1 MAKSS
6 SSLWRSLRH
15 RNYRLY
21 LTGQIVSVCGTW
33 MQQVAQSW
41 IVYRLTGSATLL
53 GVVSFASQ
61 APVFAFASIGGVM
74 TDRYAPRRLLLWTQ
88 STALLQAFLLALLTF
103 TGWIHVAHVIAM
115 AGVLGVINAFD
126 MPARQSLVNGLV
138 DVEDLPNAIALNSSM
153 INAARIIGPAL
164 AGALVAKFGEG
175 VCFLINAVSYLAVL
189 WALAAMKMSNDP
201 AQRSAD
207 GISIMQSAMQG
218 VRYIK
223 RAAPIRGLLLL
234 MGAVG
239 FFGMPYMSLM
249 PVFAAEIHGGGAG
262 ILGLMMGA
270 VGVGALT
277 GALILARRSRISG
290 LGKVIVSATI
300 GFGVG
305 LVLFAS
311 SHVFALTLVVLTGV
325 GCAWMMVIAS
335 CNTALQVLAAD
346 EMRGRVMSL
355 FSMMIVGMGPF
366 GSLIA
371 GWFADRIGADWVV
384 GTFGLFCVLSGLAF
398 ARKLPAIRLA
408 ALPMLKARGIVLD
421 QPHA

>member
-1 MAKSS
+1 MAKST

-61 APVFAFASIGGVM
+61 VPVFAFASIGGVI
-74 TDRYAPRRLLLWTQ
+74 TDRYSPRRLLLLTQ
-88 STALLQAFLLALLTF
+88 SAALLQALLLTLLTL
-103 TGWIHVAHVIAM
+103 TGWIHVAHVIVLA
-115 AGVLGVINAFD
+115 AVLGVINAFD

-138 DVEDLPNAIALNSSM
+138 DVADLPNAIALNSSM
-153 INAARIIGPAL
+153 INVARIVGPAL
-164 AGALVAKFGEG
+164 AGALVASFGEG

-189 WALAAMKMSNDP
+189 WVLALMKLP
-201 AQRSAD
+201 ADLSENRTD
-207 GISIMQSAMQG
+207 DVSIMQSAMQG
-218 VRYIK
+218 FHYIK
-223 RAAPIRGLLLL
+223 HATPIRGLLLL

-249 PVFAAEIHGGGAG
+249 PVFAAKTHGGGAAV
-262 ILGLMMGA
+262 LGLMMGA
-270 VGVGALT
+270 VGIGALV
-277 GALILARRSRISG
+277 GALILARRTHISG
-290 LGKVIVSATI
+290 LGRVIVTATV
-300 GFGVG
+300 GFGLG

-311 SHVFALTLVVLTGV
+311 SQLFALTLIILVAV

-335 CNTALQVLAAD
+335 CNTALQVLAA
-346 EMRGRVMSL
+346 ERMRGRVMSL

-371 GWFADRIGADWVV
+371 GWIADRIGANWVV
-384 GTFGLFCVLSGLAF
+384 GTSGLFCLLSALAF
-398 ARKLPAIRLA
+398 ARELPAMRYA
-408 ALPMLKARGIVLD
+408 AVPMLKEKGIILD
-421 QPHA
+421 RPNG